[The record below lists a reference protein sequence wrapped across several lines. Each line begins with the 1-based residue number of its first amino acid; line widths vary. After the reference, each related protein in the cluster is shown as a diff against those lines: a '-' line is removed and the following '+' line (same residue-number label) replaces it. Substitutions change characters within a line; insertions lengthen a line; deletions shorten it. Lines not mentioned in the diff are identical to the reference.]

1 MSRIAGVHAADRAA
15 ARDQGER
22 LVRALARPQ
31 DMQRRTT
38 GAGRASLAWV
48 GSRSPVVATS
58 GALTVVVDGTFY
70 NREELDSAWPHEM
83 PAGNDAE
90 RLAACCLAVGLESA
104 LQQINGDF
112 AVAVYDERAD
122 ALWLARDR
130 FGVKPLYYTLTLD
143 RLAFC
148 SRPGPLLA
156 LPGISS
162 LVNRRFVAAFAG
174 AHYRYIDNRP
184 EESPFEAVRQVPARS
199 WVRWQNGA
207 LATGRYWDLV
217 EESDLELP
225 EAELAARYREL
236 LLDAVR
242 RRVAVADRPAFAL
255 SGGLDSSSVLSC
267 AVQALEQ
274 PQHAYS
280 TVYSDRT
287 YDESEEIRSMLATK
301 VAEWHPVTVGSPDVL
316 ALVERMVAEHDEPV
330 ATATWLSHELLCER
344 MAADGFKTLFG
355 GLGGDELNAGEYE
368 YFFYRFADLKAAGEE
383 GALAAEIGRWAEHHD
398 HPIYRKNRAIAE
410 ATVARVTDSAT
421 PGRCRPDT
429 GRLTRYY
436 AAVDPGYFDLRTFEP
451 ELDHPFRSYLKN
463 RTYQDLFRETAP
475 CCLRAEDR
483 QTVAHRLDH
492 VDPFF
497 DHRLAD
503 LMFRV
508 PGSMKIRDGVTK
520 RLLRSA
526 MAGILPEETRTRIK
540 KTGWNAPAHAW
551 FSVGRA
557 AEQLGDLIA
566 SQAFRERGV
575 YRIDEVS
582 RLFAEHREIVS
593 SGAASENHMMF
604 LWQLVNLELWFRVV
618 VDRYTASAAA

>member
-1 MSRIAGVHAADRAA
+1 
-15 ARDQGER
+15 
-22 LVRALARPQ
+22 
-31 DMQRRTT
+31 
-38 GAGRASLAWV
+38 
-48 GSRSPVVATS
+48 VATS
-58 GALTVVVDGTFY
+58 GALTAVVDGTFY
-70 NREELDSAWPHEM
+70 NRDELDRAWPRDM
-83 PAGNDAE
+83 PAANDAE
-90 RLAACCLAVGLESA
+90 RLVAGCLAVGLESA
-104 LQQINGDF
+104 LQRINGDF
-112 AVAVYDERAD
+112 AVAVYDERAG

-130 FGVKPLYYTLTLD
+130 FGVKPLYYALTPD
-143 RLAFC
+143 WLAFC

-156 LPGISS
+156 LPGVSPA
-162 LVNRRFVAAFAG
+162 VNRRFVAVFAG

-184 EESPFEAVRQVPARS
+184 EESPFEAVRQVPARA
-199 WVRWQNGA
+199 WIRWQSGA

-217 EESDLELP
+217 EEPDLELP

-242 RRVAVADRPAFAL
+242 RRVTVADRPAFTL

-267 AVQALEQ
+267 AVEALGNS
-274 PQHAYS
+274 QHAYS
-280 TVYSDRT
+280 TVYTDRT

-301 VAEWHPVTVGSPDVL
+301 VAKWHPVTVGSPDVL

-330 ATATWLSHELLCER
+330 ATATWLSHELLCEQV
-344 MAADGFKTLFG
+344 AADGFKTLFG

-383 GALAAEIGRWAEHHD
+383 SALAAEIERWAEHHD
-398 HPIYRKNRAIAE
+398 HPIYRKDLAVAE
-410 ATVARVTDSAT
+410 STVARVTDLSI
-421 PGRCRPDT
+421 PGRCRPDA

-436 AAVDPGYFDLRTFEP
+436 AAVDPSYFDLRTFEP

-483 QTVAHRLDH
+483 QSAWHGLDH

-497 DHRLAD
+497 DHRLAE

-540 KTGWNAPAHAW
+540 KTGWNAPAHVW
-551 FSVGRA
+551 FSEGRTA
-557 AEQLGDLIA
+557 QWLGDLIA
-566 SQAFRERGV
+566 SRAFRERGV
-575 YRIDEVS
+575 YSIAEVG
-582 RLFAEHREIVS
+582 RLFTEHRSIVN
-593 SGAASENHMMF
+593 SGAAAENHMMF
-604 LWQLVNLELWFRVV
+604 FWQLVNLEAWLARPRAY
-618 VDRYTASAAA
+618 DAE